1 MNNINVVEQI
11 NKFIAKHGEGIDK
24 EQMPNIRLHWKVK
37 GAERTVLINENCT
50 SCGTSLSY
58 RPNTHIYYLYMKYDE
73 ELDVL
78 AVATATISTSR
89 KPPYIREW
97 EPEGE
102 ICYIINK
109 QKMFYNRSGCIKKR
123 MVVGDTRGYYSIDAS
138 RYFAT
143 VARNWYDKNIKET
156 TRKFLGKTF
165 NTSNI
170 KMEETCFYYM
180 NEWFNKTEKQ
190 KKIINNKLQNII
202 NYQLPILEHNS
213 NWFSNDNDWR
223 RTKIVRINT
232 YKGTDVLRIYN
243 SDQEESRLYFTKN
256 KIYGTIYKNEQ
267 WEPVDLRGKLASWG
281 TNYRLPYSTEVEKTN
296 ILKYFK
302 DIIIKQHDS
311 DNLAKIDIDN
321 LCKLIRKPIIEQL
334 FKGGYKIIGERILL
348 YPSCLKEF
356 GDINVKATN
365 LYKKLGL
372 NKYQLDRTESEFA
385 KRNNYQV
392 NFKVIC
398 YIKEML
404 GVKDISYV
412 DNETFE
418 HIFMFII
425 MMGYEYIQSNY
436 RMIRRIEN
444 KTCFQTLGI
453 NEIKDRITICNRLYK
468 IATKNRQFNLQ
479 ETHTVYHTF
488 KDTVRTY
495 RSLTVYEHITLPE
508 VATNLLHA
516 RSESEFQRIHDYVTN
531 ISNRINE
538 ERRARYD
545 AELRLKREE
554 RTKQF
559 QKALPKKQKLFNY
572 EGSEYLIKYSDD
584 PVNQLPKEGSQLH
597 HCVGGYI
604 DSQLSN
610 TTNICFLREKSNPE
624 TPFLTIEINDNA
636 VCKHVV
642 QIHGYHNAWMGS
654 SERYIKA
661 IPFVLE
667 WLRIKDIKCPEQ
679 ILTSKSHGYGYCP
692 QDGFVELPQTSFNI
706 DNILLQKEVI

>member
-50 SCGTSLSY
+50 SCGISLSY

-356 GDINVKATN
+356 GDITVKATN

-495 RSLTVYEHITLPE
+495 RSLTVYENITLPE
-508 VATNLLHA
+508 VITNLLHA

-559 QKALPKKQKLFNY
+559 QKALPQKQKLFNY

>member
-50 SCGTSLSY
+50 SCGISLSY

-495 RSLTVYEHITLPE
+495 RSLTVYENITLPE
-508 VATNLLHA
+508 VITNLLHA

-559 QKALPKKQKLFNY
+559 QKALPQKQKLFNY

>member
-89 KPPYIREW
+89 KPPYTREW

-109 QKMFYNRSGCIKKR
+109 QKMFYNKFGYIKNR
-123 MVVGDTRGYYSIDAS
+123 MIVGDTRGYYSINAD

-170 KMEETCFYYM
+170 KMEETCFYHM
-180 NEWFNKTEKQ
+180 HEWFNKTEKQ
-190 KKIINNKLQNII
+190 KKVINNKLQDII

-223 RTKIVRINT
+223 QTKIVRINT

-256 KIYGTIYKNEQ
+256 KIYGAIYKNEQ

-281 TNYRLPYSTEVEKTN
+281 ANYRLPYSTEVEKTN

-334 FKGGYKIIGERILL
+334 FKGGYKIIGERMLH

-392 NFKVIC
+392 NFKIIC

-436 RMIRRIEN
+436 RMGEIEN

-479 ETHTVYHTF
+479 ETHTVYHIF

-508 VATNLLHA
+508 VITNLLRA
-516 RSESEFQRIHDYVTN
+516 RSESEFQRVHDYVTN

-538 ERRARYD
+538 ERRAKYD

-559 QKALPKKQKLFNY
+559 QKALPQKQKLFNY

>member
-1 MNNINVVEQI
+1 
-11 NKFIAKHGEGIDK
+11 
-24 EQMPNIRLHWKVK
+24 
-37 GAERTVLINENCT
+37 
-50 SCGTSLSY
+50 
-58 RPNTHIYYLYMKYDE
+58 
-73 ELDVL
+73 
-78 AVATATISTSR
+78 
-89 KPPYIREW
+89 
-97 EPEGE
+97 
-102 ICYIINK
+102 
-109 QKMFYNRSGCIKKR
+109 
-123 MVVGDTRGYYSIDAS
+123 
-138 RYFAT
+138 
-143 VARNWYDKNIKET
+143 
-156 TRKFLGKTF
+156 
-165 NTSNI
+165 
-170 KMEETCFYYM
+170 
-180 NEWFNKTEKQ
+180 
-190 KKIINNKLQNII
+190 
-202 NYQLPILEHNS
+202 
-213 NWFSNDNDWR
+213 
-223 RTKIVRINT
+223 
-232 YKGTDVLRIYN
+232 
-243 SDQEESRLYFTKN
+243 
-256 KIYGTIYKNEQ
+256 
-267 WEPVDLRGKLASWG
+267 
-281 TNYRLPYSTEVEKTN
+281 
-296 ILKYFK
+296 
-302 DIIIKQHDS
+302 
-311 DNLAKIDIDN
+311 
-321 LCKLIRKPIIEQL
+321 
-334 FKGGYKIIGERILL
+334 
-348 YPSCLKEF
+348 
-356 GDINVKATN
+356 
-365 LYKKLGL
+365 
-372 NKYQLDRTESEFA
+372 
-385 KRNNYQV
+385 
-392 NFKVIC
+392 
-398 YIKEML
+398 ML

-495 RSLTVYEHITLPE
+495 RSLTVYENITLPE
-508 VATNLLHA
+508 VITNLLHA

-559 QKALPKKQKLFNY
+559 QKALPQKQKLFNY

>member
-24 EQMPNIRLHWKVK
+24 EQMPNIKLHWKVK

-50 SCGTSLSY
+50 SCGATLSY

-89 KPPYIREW
+89 KPPYTREW
-97 EPEGE
+97 EPEDE

-109 QKMFYNRSGCIKKR
+109 QKMFYNKFGYIKER
-123 MVVGDTRGYYSIDAS
+123 MIVGDTRGYYLINAD

-143 VARNWYDKNIKET
+143 VAQYWCDKNIKET
-156 TRKFLGKTF
+156 IRKFLGETF

-170 KMEETCFYYM
+170 KMEETRFYHM

-190 KKIINNKLQNII
+190 KKVINNKLQNII
-202 NYQLPILEHNS
+202 DYQLPILEHNS
-213 NWFSNDNDWR
+213 NWFFNDNDWR

-232 YKGTDVLRIYN
+232 YKGIDVLRIYN
-243 SDQEESRLYFTKN
+243 SNQEESRLYFTKN
-256 KIYGTIYKNEQ
+256 KIYGAIYKNGQ
-267 WEPVDLRGKLASWG
+267 WEPVDLRGNFTSWDAD
-281 TNYRLPYSTEVEKTN
+281 YRLLCPTEMEKTN
-296 ILKYFK
+296 ILKYLK
-302 DIIIKQHDS
+302 DMIIKQHNS
-311 DNLAKIDIDN
+311 DNLAKINIDD
-321 LCKLIRKPIIEQL
+321 LYTLIRKPIIEQL
-334 FKGGYKIIGERILL
+334 FKGGYKIIGERMLHH
-348 YPSCLKEF
+348 PSCLKEF

-372 NKYQLDRTESEFA
+372 NKYQLDRTESAWA
-385 KRNNYQV
+385 KRNNYQI

-398 YIKEML
+398 YIKKML

-418 HIFMFII
+418 HIFVFITMI
-425 MMGYEYIQSNY
+425 DYEYIQSGY
-436 RMIRRIEN
+436 HIGEIE
-444 KTCFQTLGI
+444 KTCFQMLGI
-453 NEIKDRITICNRLYK
+453 NEIKDQITICNRLYK

-479 ETHTVYHTF
+479 ETQTVYHAF
-488 KDTVRTY
+488 KDTIRTY

-508 VATNLLHA
+508 VTTNLLHA
-516 RSESEFQRIHDYVTN
+516 RSESEFQRVHDYVVN
-531 ISNRINE
+531 ILNRINE

-545 AELRLKREE
+545 AELRLKREK

-559 QKALPKKQKLFNY
+559 QKILPEKQKLFNY

-584 PVNQLPKEGSQLH
+584 PVNQLPKEGNQLH

-624 TPFLTIEINDNA
+624 IPFLTIEINDNA
-636 VCKHVV
+636 VSKRVV
-642 QIHGYHNAWMGS
+642 QIHGYYNAWMGS
-654 SERYIKA
+654 SERYTKA

-667 WLRIKDIKCPEQ
+667 WLCIKNIKCPEQ
-679 ILTSKSHGYGYCP
+679 ILTSKSHGYGYRP

>member
-50 SCGTSLSY
+50 SCGISLSY

-495 RSLTVYEHITLPE
+495 RSLTVYENITLPE
-508 VATNLLHA
+508 VITNLLHA